1 MKLKRNTA
9 INQKLALEQVVKFLE
24 AQQQIVENN
33 HVITQVEINV
43 TQRNVLV
50 MRI

>member
-9 INQKLALEQVVKFLE
+9 IDLKLVRELVVKFLE
-24 AQQQIVENN
+24 AQLQIVENN
-33 HVITQVEINV
+33 RVIIQVEINV